1 MLRLLPITVW
11 TAGFMWC
18 ALTVTSDYIFA
29 DRPVKPWIQG
39 VGLAL
44 VWPIA
49 ILSTPGR
56 ELLLNAWRKL

>member
-1 MLRLLPITVW
+1 
-11 TAGFMWC
+11 MWC